1 MVKRKKKKFSH
12 DQNQNRVIKFS
23 TGEPYLEYLPH
34 MLAKDTN
41 KVIFEIFR
49 VKNRR
54 QSARKTS

>member
-34 MLAKDTN
+34 MLAKDAN
-41 KVIFEIFR
+41 KVFYSIFR
-49 VKNRR
+49 VKNHR
-54 QSARKTS
+54 Q